1 MLSGATLYKIRKI
14 YRLSQK
20 DVAKIT
26 GISES
31 MVSMI
36 ESGTRQLPDKVS
48 VKFMDFLQLTPEKV
62 VALLDFY
69 QNTEVE
75 T

>member
-1 MLSGATLYKIRKI
+1 MLSGSTIRKIRKI

-20 DVAKIT
+20 DVARIT

-36 ESGTRQLPDKVS
+36 ESGARQLPDKVAERFS
-48 VKFMDFLQLTPEKV
+48 EFLELTPEKV
-62 VALLDFY
+62 IDLLEFY